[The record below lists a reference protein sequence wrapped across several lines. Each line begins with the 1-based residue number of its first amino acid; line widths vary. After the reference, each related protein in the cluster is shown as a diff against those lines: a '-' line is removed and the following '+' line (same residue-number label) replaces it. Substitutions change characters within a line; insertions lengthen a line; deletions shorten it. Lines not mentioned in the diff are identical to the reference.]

1 MSQQF
6 LEANQTIK
14 IVNKIMKAV
23 NISLCIKTF
32 IAKRGQK
39 QKFQHKKQLLYVKP
53 FQPFEI
59 IPIGQQGNKLTININ
74 FLNTFSISN
83 SSV

>member
-1 MSQQF
+1 MYQN
-6 LEANQTIK
+6 LHRKKGAKAK
-14 IVNKIMKAV
+14 I
-23 NISLCIKTF
+23 STQKTTL
-32 IAKRGQK
+32 IN
-39 QKFQHKKQLLYVKP
+39 VKPP

-59 IPIGQQGNKLTININ
+59 IPIEQQGNKLTININ